1 MKLKANLIYLS
12 KSKHKMT
19 FFFFFLWYPSLGE
32 TPNLGISR
40 GSYSLRVEE

>member
-19 FFFFFLWYPSLGE
+19 FFFFFFMVSLIGWN
-32 TPNLGISR
+32 T
-40 GSYSLRVEE
+40 

>member
-19 FFFFFLWYPSLGE
+19 FFFFFFFMVSLIGRN
-32 TPNLGISR
+32 T
-40 GSYSLRVEE
+40 

>member
-1 MKLKANLIYLS
+1 MNLKANLIYLS

-19 FFFFFLWYPSLGE
+19 FFFLRYPSVGK

-40 GSYSLRVEE
+40 DSYSLRVEE